1 MDSRRALPVC
11 RLDEIPD
18 GTMKG
23 VEVDGRPLVLVR
35 KGERVFAMRDICPH
49 QGTRLSTGTLSSA
62 PCATGVGDYRLEHV
76 GQIVRCPWH
85 NWEFNAEDGRC
96 LHDPQ
101 VRVAT
106 YGAQVEAGRVLVTV

>member
-1 MDSRRALPVC
+1 MDSRKAIPAC

-18 GTMKG
+18 GAMKA
-23 VEVDGRPLVLVR
+23 VRVDGRELVLVR
-35 KGERVFAMRDICPH
+35 KGERVFALRDICPH
-49 QGTRLSTGTLSSA
+49 QGTRLSTGTVSSA
-62 PCATGVGDYRLEHV
+62 IRSNGVGEYSLEQR

-106 YGAQVEAGRVLVTV
+106 YPVRVEDGQVLVTV